1 MRAVQGFS
9 VGLPARIADR
19 ETIVMAYAWTISI
32 VAIGFVAGIWAS
44 GMPLST
50 HGPTWLLAVV
60 ALIAVL
66 AEKKS
71 ITLTQ
76 SPTDTNSG
84 LKVSVAFL
92 PLLFVAVAFGPLAA
106 ALVGAMTMVTD
117 FRAPYARWAVWTA
130 NRCIITGAAGLAAQ
144 AALTLSLDRAPAI
157 VVATAAAAFVDFGLD
172 VLLASMVVLLRGNGS
187 PRDIMRATAP
197 VAAAAVPL
205 YTAVV
210 GLLSYAYLEVTPW
223 SAVMFFVPAFAAQ
236 QLFVLTRDQK
246 DALRRLAT
254 ANDRLERAN
263 MSFAAALVATLDARD
278 RYTAGHSAAVAIYSR
293 DIAARMGLG
302 EGDQQLIHLAG
313 LVHDIGKVGLPPGLL
328 EKAGPLSLDERRQM
342 EQHSEIGER
351 ILLNVEDYRQVAAI
365 VRHHHERVDGRGYPD
380 ALSADEIPLLS
391 KIIAVADA
399 YNAMTS
405 DRPYR
410 DAMPSR
416 VARLRLAQAVE
427 TQFDTA
433 VVAAFEAILA
443 SADEEYRCATG
454 PDFAFTAQA
463 DETPEQ
469 ITRAA

>member
-1 MRAVQGFS
+1 
-9 VGLPARIADR
+9 
-19 ETIVMAYAWTISI
+19 MAYAWLLSV
-32 VAIGFVAGIWAS
+32 VAIGFVAALWAA
-44 GMPLST
+44 GMPLSA
-50 HGPTWLLAVV
+50 HGPVWLLSVV
-60 ALIAVL
+60 ALVAVL

-76 SPTDTNSG
+76 SPTDTHAG

-92 PLLFVAVAFGPLAA
+92 PLLFVAVTFGPLAA

-117 FRAPYARWAVWTA
+117 FRPPYVRWAVWTA
-130 NRCIITGAAGLAAQ
+130 NRTIISGAAGLAAQ
-144 AALTLSLDRAPAI
+144 AALTLNLDPAPKI
-157 VVATAAAAFVDFGLD
+157 VFATAAAASIDFALD
-172 VLLASMVVLLRGNGS
+172 VLLASLVVLVRGNGS
-187 PRDIMRATAP
+187 PRDIVRATAP
-197 VAAAAVPL
+197 VVAAAVPL

-210 GLLSYAYLEVTPW
+210 GLLSFAYLEITPW

-236 QLFVLTRDQK
+236 QLFALTRDQK
-246 DALRRLAT
+246 DALTRLAA
-254 ANDRLERAN
+254 ANERLERAN

-293 DIAARMGLG
+293 DIAQRMGLS
-302 EGDQQLIHLAG
+302 EADQNLVHLAG

-328 EKAGPLSLDERRQM
+328 EKTGPLSVEERRQM

-351 ILLNVEDYRQVAAI
+351 ILLNVEDYSQVAAI

-380 ALSADEIPLLS
+380 ALSECQIPLLS

-416 VARLRLAQAVE
+416 VARSRLAQSVD
-427 TQFDTA
+427 TQFDPT
-433 VVAAFEAILA
+433 VVAVFEAILA
-443 SADEEYRCATG
+443 SSDETYRCATG
-454 PDFAFTAQA
+454 AEFEFAAQA
-463 DETPEQ
+463 DDTHRQ
-469 ITRAA
+469 ISRAA